1 MAKTNNY
8 AKTIGRSEN
17 QSQSERLEIQG
28 GDNYE
33 VLQVRSG
40 AVDMGGSWDAQT
52 GHDATV
58 SGT

>member
-8 AKTIGRSEN
+8 AKTIGSDPESD

-33 VLQVRSG
+33 VPEVRSG
-40 AVDMGGSWDAQT
+40 DA
-52 GHDATV
+52 
-58 SGT
+58 